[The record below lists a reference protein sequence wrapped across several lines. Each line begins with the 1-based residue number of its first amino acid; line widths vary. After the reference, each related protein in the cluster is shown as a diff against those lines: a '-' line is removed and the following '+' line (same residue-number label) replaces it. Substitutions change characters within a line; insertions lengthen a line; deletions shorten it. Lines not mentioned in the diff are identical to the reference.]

1 MLEREP
7 SLVCLTITAERTEVA
22 LIGVYLV
29 ILGLEL
35 DPDFE
40 PERPLPPPLPP
51 PRPPPPRPPPLPAC
65 DNSSSTTVMKRRRRS
80 TVHSRVVVDDGK
92 LSLIRSVFS
101 FLVTYACHICTVECG
116 KMWRISTHR
125 GAWLHTWCARCWNGQ
140 VGFHAVKFNVL
151 NCYIVL
157 PFSTQPSLSFLDEQ
171 FSLLRLIK

>member
-1 MLEREP
+1 M
-7 SLVCLTITAERTEVA
+7 VA

-51 PRPPPPRPPPLPAC
+51 PPPRPPPPLPAC
-65 DNSSSTTVMKRRRRS
+65 DNSSSTTVMKRRRS

-92 LSLIRSVFS
+92 LSLIRS

-116 KMWRISTHR
+116 KM
-125 GAWLHTWCARCWNGQ
+125 
-140 VGFHAVKFNVL
+140 
-151 NCYIVL
+151 
-157 PFSTQPSLSFLDEQ
+157 
-171 FSLLRLIK
+171 